1 MYYNEILSTNCKNDN
16 NIRLAMKVLDF
27 FLMLAQ
33 LKKASDVSN
42 FPILLSFSTSRY
54 VTFLEQD
61 FCGFFF
67 FGRSSFSRVS
77 STGSQASSPLS
88 SYHFSFLLSISS
100 FLFLHLHISGF
111 LSVLYD
117 KEGHSHK
124 CWNTGRSFSN
134 SSNPSHLA
142 GALRWHVLLPLYQ
155 KGSWSNA
162 LLG

>member
-42 FPILLSFSTSRY
+42 FPILLSFSTSRH

-67 FGRSSFSRVS
+67 LVGVAFLVSPVQGRRL
-77 STGSQASSPLS
+77 A
-88 SYHFSFLLSISS
+88 
-100 FLFLHLHISGF
+100 LH
-111 LSVLYD
+111 
-117 KEGHSHK
+117 
-124 CWNTGRSFSN
+124 
-134 SSNPSHLA
+134 
-142 GALRWHVLLPLYQ
+142 
-155 KGSWSNA
+155 
-162 LLG
+162 